1 TNNFSHDRYFFI
13 CYYSVSTSASVADAN
28 KKTNVVPNCSEQPQ
42 IYTCGSLSVSLAE
55 LKSFFLSEITIC

>member
-1 TNNFSHDRYFFI
+1 
-13 CYYSVSTSASVADAN
+13 VADAN